1 MEDILISLLPIIIV
15 IITWIVIM
23 RFFLKKNLK
32 NNSFQQKQDEMISL
46 LTEIKDELK
55 QLNRNNSV
63 K

>member
-15 IITWIVIM
+15 IITWTVIM
-23 RFFLKKNLK
+23 RFFFKKNLK
-32 NNSFQQKQDEMISL
+32 NNSFQQKQDQMISL

-55 QLNRNNSV
+55 QFNRNNSV

>member
-32 NNSFQQKQDEMISL
+32 NNNFQQKQDEMISL

>member
-23 RFFLKKNLK
+23 RFFFKKNLK

-55 QLNRNNSV
+55 QMNRNNSV

>member
-15 IITWIVIM
+15 IITWTVIM
-23 RFFLKKNLK
+23 RFFFKKNLK
-32 NNSFQQKQDEMISL
+32 NNSFQQKQDQMISL

>member
-32 NNSFQQKQDEMISL
+32 NNNFQQKQDEMISL

-55 QLNRNNSV
+55 QMNRNNSV